1 MICENFRS
9 PTIAL
14 ETLKMRAFPFTL
26 QEAAQDWWY
35 YLSLK
40 IANWATIE
48 RIFLQKYFPASRV
61 ADIRREIYG
70 IKQREGET
78 LSEYWERFNK
88 LCASCPQHQM
98 QEHSLIQYFYEGRV
112 RQTDNGQMLQAEDLF
127 WINCYKLL
135 EI

>member
-14 ETLKMRAFPFTL
+14 ETLKMTAFPFTP
-26 QEAAQDWWY
+26 QGAAQDWWY
-35 YLSLK
+35 YLSFR
-40 IANWATIE
+40 IANWATME

-61 ADIRREIYG
+61 AAIRREIYG
-70 IKQREGET
+70 IKQQEGET

-98 QEHSLIQYFYEGRV
+98 QEHSLI
-112 RQTDNGQMLQAEDLF
+112 
-127 WINCYKLL
+127 
-135 EI
+135 